1 MASSMLPGEVGL
13 PLPHG
18 GMEVPAS
25 SLWLPLSGGVSLLG
39 PASPPYIAGDVNENF
54 PSNFALLFFPVLARN
69 PRMQGMATAT
79 KSPPF

>member
-1 MASSMLPGEVGL
+1 MSINAEVHKNL
-13 PLPHG
+13 PLFG
-18 GMEVPAS
+18 TLLA
-25 SLWLPLSGGVSLLG
+25 GGVSLLG